1 MHESVHPQPR
11 PPMPAVTAHRETMKA
26 SQGKDQP
33 DTYLSDRLD
42 WNLLRTF
49 LAIARER
56 SVSRA
61 AMRLHLTQ
69 PAVSQALRRLEDR
82 LGLRLVDRHGPRIEV
97 TQAGMEVQKIAE
109 EIYGTVSRLALADVD
124 RDHDISGTIRLG
136 SVSGIDYPAYDEFLS
151 EFHRTYPR
159 IEFEI
164 QVMRSAD
171 VVNSLQQKAIT
182 LGLTPR
188 RTLPASIDARVFLRQ
203 RYALFC
209 GRHHPLFGR
218 EDLRISDITGYPLV
232 SFNSDRVGGH
242 LSPLA
247 IFRDEMG
254 FTGRVIASSSSMS
267 EIKRLIFAGFGI
279 GCLPEHTVYD
289 EVRNG
294 RFQRLPPEQGVAD
307 VDVHLLWSRNRK
319 LSVAETEFIS
329 ALHAFIDKQ
338 DALTGLVVRR
348 GSGAAGAGA
357 TTAA

>member
-1 MHESVHPQPR
+1 
-11 PPMPAVTAHRETMKA
+11 MKIPE
-26 SQGKDQP
+26 GKDQAE
-33 DTYLSDRLD
+33 TYLNDRLD

-61 AMRLHLTQ
+61 AMHLHLTQ
-69 PAVSQALRRLEDR
+69 PAVSQALRRLEDG

-109 EIYGTVSRLALADVD
+109 EVYGTISRLAFAEGDS
-124 RDHDISGTIRLG
+124 DHDISGTIRLG
-136 SVSGIDYPAYDEFLS
+136 CASGIDYPAYDEFLS
-151 EFHRTYPR
+151 EFHRAYPR

-164 QVMRSAD
+164 QDQRSAD
-171 VVNSLQQKAIT
+171 VINSLQQKAIT

-188 RTLPASIDARVFLRQ
+188 RTLPAGIDERLFLRQ

-209 GRHHPLFGR
+209 GQHHPLFGR
-218 EDLRISDITGYPLV
+218 ENLRISDITAYPLV
-232 SFNSDRVGGH
+232 SFNSDRLGGH
-242 LSPLA
+242 LSPLT

-254 FTGRVIASSSSMS
+254 FTGRVLASSSSMT

-279 GCLPEHTVYD
+279 GCLPEHAVYD
-289 EVRNG
+289 DVRDG
-294 RFQRLPPEQGVAD
+294 RLQRLPPDQGVAD
-307 VDVHLLWSRNRK
+307 VDVYLLWSRNRK
-319 LSVAETEFIS
+319 LSLAETAFIN

-348 GSGAAGAGA
+348 GPG
-357 TTAA
+357 TASRPGR

>member
-1 MHESVHPQPR
+1 MHETVQPAWNSR
-11 PPMPAVTAHRETMKA
+11 ARAMK
-26 SQGKDQP
+26 SEMGDDQP
-33 DTYLSDRLD
+33 DTYLNDRLD

-61 AMRLHLTQ
+61 AMHLHLTQ

-82 LGLRLVDRHGPRIEV
+82 LGMRLVDRHGPRIEV
-97 TQAGMEVQKIAE
+97 TQAGIEVQKIAE

-124 RDHDISGTIRLG
+124 RDTDISGTIRIG
-136 SVSGIDYPAYDEFLS
+136 AASGIDYPAYDGFLS

-159 IEFEI
+159 IEFEV

-171 VVNSLQQKAIT
+171 VVNGLQQKAIT

-188 RTLPASIDARVFLRQ
+188 RTLPASIDARIFLRQ

-209 GRHHPLFGR
+209 GQHHPLFGR
-218 EDLRISDITGYPLV
+218 DDLRIADITSYPLV

-254 FTGRVIASSSSMS
+254 FTGRVIGSSSSMT
-267 EIKRLIFAGFGI
+267 EIKRLIYAGFGI

-289 EVRNG
+289 DVRSG
-294 RFQRLPPEQGVAD
+294 RFQRLPPDQGVAD

-319 LSVAETEFIS
+319 LSVAESEFMA
-329 ALHAFIDKQ
+329 ALHGFIEKQ
-338 DALTGLVVRR
+338 DLLTGLVVRR
-348 GSGAAGAGA
+348 GGA
-357 TTAA
+357 

>member
-1 MHESVHPQPR
+1 
-11 PPMPAVTAHRETMKA
+11 MKTIE
-26 SQGKDQP
+26 GKDRAE
-33 DTYLSDRLD
+33 TYLNDRLD

-61 AMRLHLTQ
+61 AMHLHLTQ

-109 EIYGTVSRLALADVD
+109 EIYGTISRLAFADVD
-124 RDHDISGTIRLG
+124 SDHDISGTIRLG
-136 SVSGIDYPAYDEFLS
+136 CASGIDYPAYDEFLS

-164 QVMRSAD
+164 QVQRSAD
-171 VVNSLQQKAIT
+171 VINSLQQKAIT

-188 RTLPASIDARVFLRQ
+188 RTLPTSIDARIFLRQ

-209 GRHHPLFGR
+209 GPHHPLFGR
-218 EDLRISDITGYPLV
+218 ENLRISDITSYPLV

-254 FTGRVIASSSSMS
+254 FTGRVMASSSSMT
-267 EIKRLIFAGFGI
+267 EIKRLIFSGFGI
-279 GCLPEHTVYD
+279 GCLPEHTVHD
-289 EVRNG
+289 DVRDG
-294 RFQRLPPEQGVAD
+294 RLQRLPPDQGVAD
-307 VDVHLLWSRNRK
+307 VDVYLLWSRNRK
-319 LSVAETEFIS
+319 LSMAETEFIN

-338 DALTGLVVRR
+338 DALTGLVVCREPGAANRSPGGGASSDNRTPDRR
-348 GSGAAGAGA
+348 SGAAQRS
-357 TTAA
+357 TPCS